1 MRLTGVWLVSCCSLV
16 ACGSVKE
23 AEQDAGV
30 TPDARPDAAV
40 DAAPVATRFDVGYVD
55 SITVTPSTTEVS
67 SVIAV
72 VNTSTGP
79 LDLSTAKVIAFV
91 DDNSNARMTFA
102 KDTGSTLKLAPGRA
116 AGRLSPLA
124 KSKVLVDG
132 LVEEPLDDQ
141 TLNFS
146 ITFDTTPIVGQI
158 IAAQAI
164 IGIGTATA
172 VLPFVL
178 TTDDGIDI
186 QLTHANRLSSQ

>member
-1 MRLTGVWLVSCCSLV
+1 MKSISAWLVSCGFLV
-16 ACGSVKE
+16 ACGAVKE

-30 TPDARPDAAV
+30 TPDATADAAI
-40 DAAPVATRFDVGYVD
+40 DAATVVSRFDVGYVD
-55 SITVTPSTTEVS
+55 SITVTPSITQVS

-91 DDNSNARMTFA
+91 DDSSNARMTFELA
-102 KDTGSTLKLAPGRA
+102 AGSTLKLAPGRA

-132 LVEEPLDDQ
+132 LIEEPLDDQ
-141 TLNFS
+141 MLNFS

-158 IAAQAI
+158 VSAQAI
-164 IGIGTATA
+164 LGIGNATI
-172 VLPFVL
+172 VLPFVF
-178 TTDDGIDI
+178 TTDNGVDI
-186 QLTHANRLSSQ
+186 QLTHANRLSSR